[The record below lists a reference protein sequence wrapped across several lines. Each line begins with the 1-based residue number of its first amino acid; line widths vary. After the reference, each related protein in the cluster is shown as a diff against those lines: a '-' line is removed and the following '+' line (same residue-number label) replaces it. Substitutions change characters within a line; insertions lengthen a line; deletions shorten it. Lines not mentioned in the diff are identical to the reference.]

1 VTIAEARVEVIL
13 ERTQESGRP
22 AIWLF
27 SAQTLRGVPDA
38 VDLIETRDWEAYIP
52 RSLRTNRL
60 FSIPLY
66 RWLGAIL
73 AFGVALLLAW
83 LGSRL
88 LWLILRPLIRRITRE
103 AEDRHFALLR
113 GPLWL
118 ILLAAFGRVLGSFA
132 LTVLGRQVWTQL
144 TGAMA
149 VIGFTWLVVRISDI
163 AAERGAASL
172 ARRQASSKLAVMT
185 LLHRLFK
192 IGAATVGAVATVYV
206 VGGDVTAL
214 VAGVGLGGIVIALAA
229 QKTLENLFGGVA
241 LITDEP
247 IRVGDFCR
255 FVDKVGTVV
264 DIGLRSTSVRTLD
277 RTILSIPNGQ
287 LSLMTLENIT
297 LRDKFLF
304 QQNIGVRYETTPAQ
318 MHSILTGVRELVAT
332 HPKVEPADARV
343 RLIRFADSAFTI
355 EVFAYL
361 LVNDHSIFLEIQEG
375 LLMSILDIIV
385 AAGSGL
391 AFPSQTLYMTRD
403 TPLDPALVDQAAVR
417 ARQAN
422 GAVK

>member
-1 VTIAEARVEVIL
+1 
-13 ERTQESGRP
+13 
-22 AIWLF
+22 
-27 SAQTLRGVPDA
+27 
-38 VDLIETRDWEAYIP
+38 
-52 RSLRTNRL
+52 
-60 FSIPLY
+60 
-66 RWLGAIL
+66 
-73 AFGVALLLAW
+73 
-83 LGSRL
+83 
-88 LWLILRPLIRRITRE
+88 
-103 AEDRHFALLR
+103 
-113 GPLWL
+113 
-118 ILLAAFGRVLGSFA
+118 
-132 LTVLGRQVWTQL
+132 
-144 TGAMA
+144 
-149 VIGFTWLVVRISDI
+149 
-163 AAERGAASL
+163 
-172 ARRQASSKLAVMT
+172 
-185 LLHRLFK
+185 
-192 IGAATVGAVATVYV
+192 
-206 VGGDVTAL
+206 
-214 VAGVGLGGIVIALAA
+214 
-229 QKTLENLFGGVA
+229 
-241 LITDEP
+241 
-247 IRVGDFCR
+247 
-255 FVDKVGTVV
+255 VDKVGTVV